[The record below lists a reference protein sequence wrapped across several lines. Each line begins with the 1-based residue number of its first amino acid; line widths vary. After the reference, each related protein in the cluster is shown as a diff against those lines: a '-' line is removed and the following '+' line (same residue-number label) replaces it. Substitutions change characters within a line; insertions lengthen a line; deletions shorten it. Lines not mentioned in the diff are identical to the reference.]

1 MLVVVCVD
9 VTSDSGG
16 GGSGG
21 DTGGAGGGRP
31 TRFARPRKG
40 ADSVLRSVK
49 KGVYELVLVFSFASH
64 KYNGPKTYMA
74 RKRMAYSALRKYVSL
89 GRSVLM
95 GALLQ
100 ILQRGDERR
109 GRIRRREEG
118 EEEEEEE
125 EGARHGGETSGPR
138 WCFAASW
145 GLLIVSSL
153 PLSAPT

>member
-16 GGSGG
+16 GGG

-64 KYNGPKTYMA
+64 KYNGPSKNP
-74 RKRMAYSALRKYVSL
+74 V
-89 GRSVLM
+89 
-95 GALLQ
+95 
-100 ILQRGDERR
+100 QRGDERR

-153 PLSAPT
+153 PLSAPTRLHD